1 MSKGYLVVTYRAAPD
16 PDRVAVYA
24 PLAKAAIEGAGGRFI
39 LRGAPVRTFE
49 NGLAERTVVAEFD
62 STDAAIAAYES
73 DAYQEAVAALGEC
86 DRDFRVVE
94 GV

>member
-16 PDRVAVYA
+16 PGRLAEYA
-24 PLAKAAIEGAGGRFI
+24 PLAKAAIEAAGGRFI
-39 LRGAPVRTFE
+39 IRGAPVHVFE
-49 NGLAERTVVAEFD
+49 NGLAERTIVIEFD

-73 DAYQEAVAALGEC
+73 DAYQAAVAALGAC

-94 GV
+94 GA